1 MTAYPTF
8 VHVGR
13 AANCP
18 CIDVEGQRCPHCN
31 HLLTAEPAMVAGG
44 EERMEHEEIKCSVC
58 GHIESD
64 EIISRDIRLK
74 VQPID
79 QTIKSII

>member
-1 MTAYPTF
+1 MKSYPDF

-18 CIDVEGQRCPHCN
+18 CIDIEGERCPHCN
-31 HLLTAEPAMVAGG
+31 HLLTAEPIMISGG
-44 EERMEHEEIKCSVC
+44 EGRMEHEEIKCIC
-58 GHIESD
+58 GFVVSD
-64 EIISRDIRLK
+64 EKISRDIRLK